1 MPVVNIKGVG
11 KAKFPDDMKI
21 NDIRTF
27 LRKKYSPELSRQDAL
42 TPRAPTIQAS
52 NPSLAT
58 RAATA
63 IGEGL
68 NSTGIISDR
77 FGAQQIGK
85 NVTSIGEFLPG
96 IGDAAAGDEFG
107 RALKQGNFG
116 DAAIAGAGAI
126 PLIGDM
132 AIFAGVLAKT
142 ANLGELAKA
151 QKLESGGAGR
161 DEVWKETGWFN
172 DKGDWKF
179 EIDDSEFLLDPSKPQ
194 LGEFGFK
201 VAKGDVIKH
210 GQLKDAYPEMLK
222 NMTVSFEPELRS
234 SGSYSGISASK
245 ILDLPA
251 EHFLRLKDPAKAV
264 GNITEKMKGWVGKI
278 GEWTKAGYAEQYAK
292 DFDMP
297 LAEAKEEIAED
308 IGILTESMKKA
319 REYKG
324 EIEFYKGTGS
334 TALHEIQH
342 GVQKTEGFSGGG
354 NPEMFADDYNKS
366 LHNKNYNE
374 SESTNARLA
383 VRKTPDY
390 KVLQSKIDTLLSNN
404 DMEAVR
410 PLINQRREMEN
421 AAAKPFDDE
430 VIAISKRLKFNP
442 HEQYRRIAGE
452 AEARNVQKRMDLTT
466 QQRRDN
472 PPWKTLDVP
481 EDELTYPNKKDKR
494 PTK

>member
-27 LRKKYSPELSRQDAL
+27 LRQKYSPELSRQDAL
-42 TPRAPTIQAS
+42 TPRAPTIQSS

-68 NSTGIISDR
+68 NSAGIISDR

-161 DEVWKETGWFN
+161 DEVWKETGWVN

-179 EIDDSEFLLDPSKPQ
+179 EISDSDYELNEKASN
-194 LGEFGFK
+194 
-201 VAKGDVIKH
+201 VY
-210 GQLKDAYPEMLK
+210 DALRGSDAPKSYPESRD
-222 NMTVSFEPELRS
+222 VSFS
-234 SGSYSGISASK
+234 S
-245 ILDLPA
+245 
-251 EHFLRLKDPAKAV
+251 
-264 GNITEKMKGWVGKI
+264 T
-278 GEWTKAGYAEQYAK
+278 
-292 DFDMP
+292 DMP
-297 LAEAKEEIAED
+297 FEYGGVYSKADGVEINLNRSNAERK
-308 IGILTESMKKA
+308 T
-319 REYKG
+319 
-324 EIEFYKGTGS
+324 
-334 TALHEIQH
+334 TALHESQH
-342 GVQKTEGFSGGG
+342 MVQDLEGFEIGG
-354 NPEMFADDYNKS
+354 NASPAFVNGMQEEIKS
-366 LHNKNYNE
+366 KLSAVGNDILSITKSTKYQERINE
-374 SESTNARLA
+374 
-383 VRKTPDY
+383 
-390 KVLQSKIDTLLSNN
+390 LLSTKGVRRRAATKQADEEFGVARMAELESVLN
-404 DMEAVR
+404 EATSNPVK
-410 PLINQRREMEN
+410 
-421 AAAKPFDDE
+421 AY
-430 VIAISKRLKFNP
+430 RLL
-442 HEQYRRIAGE
+442 AGE
-452 AEARNVQKRMDLTT
+452 AEARNVETRMDFTP

-472 PPWKTLDVP
+472 PPWSSLDVP
-481 EDELTYPNKKDKR
+481 ESTLIYKNKA
-494 PTK
+494 TK